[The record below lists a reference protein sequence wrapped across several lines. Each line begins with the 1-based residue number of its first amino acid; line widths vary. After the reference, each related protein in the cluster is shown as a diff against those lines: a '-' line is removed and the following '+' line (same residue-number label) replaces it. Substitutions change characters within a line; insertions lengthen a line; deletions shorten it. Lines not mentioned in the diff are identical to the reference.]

1 MIKRKLTPEEK
12 IEAAESC
19 MRGEPLRN
27 PRK

>member
-12 IEAAESC
+12 IEAVKFYMIGAQ
-19 MRGEPLRN
+19 LRN